1 MLTNK
6 FVSKFKKDIK
16 KYQHQISVL
25 DELDIVI
32 KLLLAKKKSLKN
44 IAITPFMAI
53 MSECVNAT
61 LSLVSYWSTVSMKNV
76 KFYIWKELALIQSCF
91 KQKRS
96 RS

>member
-32 KLLLAKKKSLKN
+32 KLLLAKKKLPEKYRDHSLFGNYVGMRECHVKPD
-44 IAITPFMAI
+44 ILLVYSVDEECQILYLERI
-53 MSECVNAT
+53 GSYSE
-61 LSLVSYWSTVSMKNV
+61 L
-76 KFYIWKELALIQSCF
+76 F
-91 KQKRS
+91 
-96 RS
+96 